1 MGYFSP
7 LTDNYYLCIINVKEY
22 LINPST
28 SSLLEQARERNVNL
42 APKLI
47 KSFVSFC
54 SSDSSFLPNVSDP
67 LSLFNSDEIEYFN
80 SCGVSSNRNDTHSE
94 PILPRDSPSSSI
106 SNSNSN
112 SMPVCFESLSKTL
125 LQNLRSSMP
134 RKTKK
139 KSDFIPDQADLNL
152 AEYKRLT
159 GSHIVS
165 SFILHYR
172 QNLPNALEPLWK
184 QIIDIPQLNQNLVS
198 DELYSQFSIGYHSY
212 INFGFE
218 VIFRVRNRSYALFEL
233 TNHNT
238 SLSIKLHSRIVIGQF
253 KQC

>member
-1 MGYFSP
+1 
-7 LTDNYYLCIINVKEY
+7 
-22 LINPST
+22 
-28 SSLLEQARERNVNL
+28 
-42 APKLI
+42 
-47 KSFVSFC
+47 
-54 SSDSSFLPNVSDP
+54 
-67 LSLFNSDEIEYFN
+67 
-80 SCGVSSNRNDTHSE
+80 
-94 PILPRDSPSSSI
+94 
-106 SNSNSN
+106 
-112 SMPVCFESLSKTL
+112 
-125 LQNLRSSMP
+125 MP

-198 DELYSQFSIGYHSY
+198 DELYSQFSIGYHSN
-212 INFGFE
+212 I
-218 VIFRVRNRSYALFEL
+218 FEL